1 MDGVVIS
8 RAVDVGQTVAASFQT
23 PELFSVAQDLT
34 QMQIEASVSEADIG
48 KVKKRTGRVEYTLD
62 GYPDE
67 TFKGKVSQVK
77 DFTYNCFK
85 RCNIQ
90 CNY

>member
-48 KVKKRTGRVEYTLD
+48 KVKKRTGR
-62 GYPDE
+62 
-67 TFKGKVSQVK
+67 
-77 DFTYNCFK
+77 
-85 RCNIQ
+85 
-90 CNY
+90 

>member
-48 KVKKRTGRVEYTLD
+48 KVKKTRTLNIRLMD
-62 GYPDE
+62 IRMKPLR
-67 TFKGKVSQVK
+67 
-77 DFTYNCFK
+77 K
-85 RCNIQ
+85 RLRR
-90 CNY
+90 